1 MRSRRSGS
9 RRSQSRFD
17 GEQRRRLRA
26 GGRKGIVPR
35 ETLRESARRRFPAF
49 ARAKGTTRGR
59 ATAPLATARPARTP
73 RRRPTSRSSPGVPPP
88 LRSMFHVEHFP
99 LRSSDARAPRTE
111 SPLRGRLQL
120 GCSTWNTSPER
131 PEGRQES
138 SQPRR
143 TGMPD
148 SSCTQNRL
156 PPGTDP
162 WSKRRASMAAAG
174 RPALRSRV
182 LRASGRSPQSSRP
195 RSSVASRL
203 GSAAFGGAASL
214 RRLYY
219 AARTCVGVLGCV
231 CPRAP
236 TAVRRT
242 LQRRSVL
249 ARSARSFAAGRIL
262 KQRGGE
268 PRTSSLCRAPRR
280 GSRPIPSRDGRRE
293 PAAQRRRRHR
303 PERRTFRRAAGR
315 RPGVRRTA

>member
-1 MRSRRSGS
+1 MRARRARNRLSAVGCSSG
-9 RRSQSRFD
+9 
-17 GEQRRRLRA
+17 
-26 GGRKGIVPR
+26 VPR
-35 ETLRESARRRFPAF
+35 GTRARNGRRDGRRVANLAEPACPTRA
-49 ARAKGTTRGR
+49 ARKTGF
-59 ATAPLATARPARTP
+59 
-73 RRRPTSRSSPGVPPP
+73 RR
-88 LRSMFHVEHFP
+88 
-99 LRSSDARAPRTE
+99 
-111 SPLRGRLQL
+111 
-120 GCSTWNTSPER
+120 
-131 PEGRQES
+131 
-138 SQPRR
+138 
-143 TGMPD
+143 
-148 SSCTQNRL
+148 
-156 PPGTDP
+156 GTDP

-268 PRTSSLCRAPRR
+268 PQTSSLCRAPRR

>member
-1 MRSRRSGS
+1 
-9 RRSQSRFD
+9 
-17 GEQRRRLRA
+17 
-26 GGRKGIVPR
+26 
-35 ETLRESARRRFPAF
+35 
-49 ARAKGTTRGR
+49 
-59 ATAPLATARPARTP
+59 
-73 RRRPTSRSSPGVPPP
+73 
-88 LRSMFHVEHFP
+88 MFHVEHFP

-219 AARTCVGVLGCV
+219 VARTCVGVLDCV
-231 CPRAP
+231 RPRARQP
-236 TAVRRT
+236 CVERSSGVRSW
-242 LQRRSVL
+242 L
-249 ARSARSFAAGRIL
+249 RSARSFAAGRIL